1 MAIRIDPHIELPDWK
16 QCENDTPLFR
26 INLDAFHKKMQESV
40 EKFGTLKPT
49 ISKITQNLEELER
62 NLEELNLQITSL
74 QKPIFHFNAKP
85 NELNKAN
92 SLRTRNSRQNS
103 GNIGGVQP
111 SSPQVPGQ
119 QLTKPVLPLKPDH
132 FDSLKNPT
140 NSLLPQNSKNSSPNN
155 SPKRQTTRPVIR
167 TRPGGTIGGMS
178 TFLKHELIDGT
189 TEYIKHII
197 SPIHGLKT
205 VFQHFSN
212 SIEKVT
218 TDTIKDNEHLYRT
231 YLTTRKDY
239 YKQVEK
245 LVQSKPDKSHET
257 VTKTKEKEKHFRTSR
272 YKLLEKSITFGERF
286 QSDVA
291 LVLFLCTQGLKTFY
305 GLVREEIKNEG
316 FYQRALD
323 VQTKLDNQTKNIEKQ
338 NEENFKYVLEEVSRK
353 GAPSMYNSHTKCN
366 DNFISRLY
374 LYTPKKS
381 ISSSLISG
389 SKSKNK
395 GLSGLI
401 KHTNAKVLDINP
413 MSKIQQVFVEY
424 NSTYNSLRVHS
435 GEDSDFTRDFPLG
448 KKLIEMNQVNAV
460 DDKSK
465 EQDRCFLLALRQ
477 KNLVNKVTK
486 TQTCDDDAY
495 DEIFLQT
502 KSYEELAHWR
512 KVFSSTAGDVHL
524 QKPLQ
529 LNRDSIRFVKLTI
542 EHLEN
547 KKIENDRGE
556 MVDLLTTVG
565 IYRTSG
571 RAFES
576 DLLLSAIKDKASN
589 EKLLE
594 SLAGATPTGLCSAL
608 KLFLHKIT
616 PSLFTYKLYAEFINV
631 LQPEVLDSDSDDEN
645 FVQVPLSDEEQLSA
659 VIGLIDRLPTINKN
673 TLLMMINH
681 WKRVSDYESFNK
693 MSPINVG
700 ICLAP
705 SVLRSIPTD
714 AVDTCLTQ
722 IQEVRNAAEL
732 IEFLITNCAVI
743 TKTLFPETV
752 ELGLDGWRDKIVGEE
767 YAVRNYE
774 INSRSSKS
782 APLLGTSPPKK
793 PTTLKTIRSK
803 FTGTHSKP
811 NSPVTHNLPMMA
823 PISANHILSSR
834 SNSSRTSKSVRIN
847 NSRESVGS
855 SKEEQRRSGSEPPEN
870 FSNLLTES
878 KINL

>member
-1 MAIRIDPHIELPDWK
+1 MAASPHIELPDWK

-26 INLDAFHKKMQESV
+26 INLDSFHKKMQESV

-103 GNIGGVQP
+103 GNIGGAQQQQVLAQP
-111 SSPQVPGQ
+111 HV
-119 QLTKPVLPLKPDH
+119 LTKPVPPLKPDH

-140 NSLLPQNSKNSSPNN
+140 NSLHPQNSKNSSPNN

-205 VFQHFSN
+205 VFQHFTN

-218 TDTIKDNEHLYRT
+218 TDTTKDNEHFYRT
-231 YLTTRKDY
+231 YQTTRKDY

-245 LVQSKPDKSHET
+245 LVQSKPDKCHET
-257 VTKTKEKEKHFRTSR
+257 VAKTKEKEKLFRMSR

-323 VQTKLDNQTKNIEKQ
+323 VQTKLDNQTKNIEK
-338 NEENFKYVLEEVSRK
+338 NIEERFKDVLEEVGRK

-435 GEDSDFTRDFPLG
+435 GEDSDFSRDFPLG

-502 KSYEELAHWR
+502 KSYEELNHWR

-631 LQPEVLDSDSDDEN
+631 LQPEVMDSDSDDEN

-681 WKRVSDYESFNK
+681 WKQVSDYESSNK

-714 AVDTCLTQ
+714 AADTCLTQ

-732 IEFLITNCAVI
+732 IEFLITNCVVI
-743 TKTLFPETV
+743 TKILFPETV
-752 ELGLDGWRDKIVGEE
+752 ELGLDGWRNKIIGEE
-767 YAVRNYE
+767 YAVRNYD

-823 PISANHILSSR
+823 PISANNILSSR

-855 SKEEQRRSGSEPPEN
+855 SKEEKMRSGSEPPEN
-870 FSNLLTES
+870 FSNLLAES